1 VAQEGTRLA
10 RIRRDLRATWP
21 QLATTD
27 ILYKIL
33 AFVILTPLTAA
44 LVRVVVSMS
53 GQTVLAD
60 EDLLFFFLRPLGWV
74 SLIFIGGITLAIIGL
89 EQAAMMSIAL
99 GDRKSLQVDSW
110 RALVFVGG
118 RAWPVLQVTALVV
131 ARALLIAAPFLLAT
145 GLAYRL
151 LLTQHDI
158 NFYLAEKPPEFLWAV
173 AIAAV
178 LVVVLLILLA
188 QRLISWAFSLPL
200 VIFGGLRP
208 LAALRESRIMVSGKR
223 QMIAKWLIG
232 WAVASLIFSTL
243 LTSAVLMVGREV
255 IPRLTGA
262 LPLFVVALGLTLL
275 VWGLVNLVM
284 TLVSAAVFA
293 VLIVDLYEA
302 MGGGS
307 PVLDRAPQK
316 AQAGARL
323 RTLSFSR
330 RFVISLAVVAL
341 VASAGFAFL
350 LLERASIEDRVEITA
365 HRGAAMHAPEN
376 TLAAVEAALEAGTD
390 WVEIDVQETADGE
403 VVVLHDSD
411 LKKVAGVD
419 LKIWDATWE
428 DLQEID
434 VGSFFSPEFSDQR
447 VPKLEHV
454 LELCRGKAGVV
465 IELKYYGHQVRLEE
479 RVAEIVDGMGMAS
492 NIKVMSLNY
501 DGLKRM
507 RAVRPEWRTGI
518 LTSVVMGDLTR
529 MEVDF
534 LAVNSGMAT
543 RRFVRATHNSGKRI
557 FTWTV
562 NDVLGMSAMMDLGV
576 DSIITDDPQL
586 ARDVL
591 AHRAEMNPVER
602 LLGGLAVYFGGVKDT
617 PEDNA

>member
-1 VAQEGTRLA
+1 MEQEGSRFSRSL
-10 RIRRDLRATWP
+10 RDLRASWP
-21 QLATTD
+21 QLAITD

-53 GQTVLAD
+53 GRTVLAD
-60 EDLLFFFLRPLGWV
+60 EDLLFFFLRPVGWV
-74 SLIFIGGITLAIIGL
+74 SLILLGGITLAIIGL
-89 EQAAMMSIAL
+89 EQAALMSIVL
-99 GDRKSLQVDSW
+99 GERKGLQVDFW

-118 RAWPVLQVTALVV
+118 RAWSVLQVTALLV
-131 ARALLIAAPFLLAT
+131 ARVLLIAAPFLLVA
-145 GLAYRL
+145 GLTYKL

-173 AIAAV
+173 GIAVV
-178 LVVVLLILLA
+178 LVAGLAFLLA
-188 QRLISWAFSLPL
+188 QRLIGWAFSLPL
-200 VIFGGLRP
+200 AIFGGSRP
-208 LAALRESRIMVSGKR
+208 LAALRESRTMVDGKR

-232 WAVASLIFSTL
+232 WAVASLVFSAG

-262 LPLFVVALGLTLL
+262 LPMFVVALGLTLL
-275 VWGLVNLVM
+275 LWGLVNLVT

-293 VLIVDLYEA
+293 VLIVDLYET

-307 PVLDRAPQK
+307 TVLERTQQEAE
-316 AQAGARL
+316 AGARL
-323 RTLSFSR
+323 RTVSFSR
-330 RFVISLAVVAL
+330 GFVIALSVVAL
-341 VASAGFAFL
+341 IVSAGFAFFL
-350 LLERASIEDRVEITA
+350 LQQASIEDRVEITA

-376 TLAAVEAALEAGTD
+376 TLAAVEVALEAGTD
-390 WVEIDVQETADGE
+390 WVEIDVQETLDGE

-411 LKKVAGVD
+411 LKKVGGVD

-447 VPKLEHV
+447 VPKLEQV

-465 IELKYYGHQVRLEE
+465 IELKYYGHQVHLEE

-492 NIKVMSLNY
+492 NIKVMSLDY

-507 RAVRPEWRTGI
+507 KAVRPDWTTGI

-534 LAVNSGMAT
+534 LAVNSGMAN
-543 RRFVRATHNSGKRI
+543 RRFVKATHNSGKEV

-591 AHRAEMNPVER
+591 AYRAELNPVER
-602 LLGGLAVYFGGVKDT
+602 LLAGLAVYFGGVKDT

>member
-1 VAQEGTRLA
+1 MEQEGSSLS
-10 RIRRDLRATWP
+10 RILRDLRATWP

-44 LVRVVVSMS
+44 LVRMVVSMS
-53 GQTVLAD
+53 GRTVLAD
-60 EDLLFFFLRPLGWV
+60 EDLLFFFLRPLGWL
-74 SLIFIGGITLAIIGL
+74 SLILIGGITLAIIGL
-89 EQAAMMSIAL
+89 EQAALMSIVL
-99 GDRKSLQVDSW
+99 GERKGLQVDFW
-110 RALVFVGG
+110 RALVFVTR
-118 RAWPVLQVTALVV
+118 RAWSVLQVTALIV
-131 ARALLIAAPFLLAT
+131 ASVLLIAAPFLLAA
-145 GLAYRL
+145 GLTYKL

-158 NFYLAEKPPEFLWAV
+158 NFYLAEKPAEFLWAV
-173 AIAAV
+173 GIAAV
-178 LVVVLLILLA
+178 LVVVLVILLA
-188 QRLISWAFSLPL
+188 QRLIGWAFSLPL
-200 VIFGGLRP
+200 VIFGGSRP
-208 LAALRESRIMVSGKR
+208 RAALQESRTMVGGNQ

-232 WAVASLIFSTL
+232 WAVASFIFSTG

-275 VWGLVNLVM
+275 VWSLVNLVT
-284 TLVSAAVFA
+284 TLVSAAVLA
-293 VLIVDLYEA
+293 VLIVDLYEE
-302 MGGGS
+302 MGGSS
-307 PVLDRAPQK
+307 PVLDRSQQLAR
-316 AQAGARL
+316 AGSRS
-323 RTLSFSR
+323 RSLSFSR
-330 RFVISLAVVAL
+330 GFVISLAVVAL
-341 VASAGFAFL
+341 IASAGFAFL
-350 LLERASIEDRVEITA
+350 LLKKASIEDRVEITA

-411 LKKVAGVD
+411 LKKVGGVD

-434 VGSFFSPEFSDQR
+434 VGSFFAAEFSDQR
-447 VPKLEHV
+447 VPKLEQV

-465 IELKYYGHQVRLEE
+465 IELKYYGHQVSLEE

-492 NIKVMSLNY
+492 DIKVMSLDY

-507 RAVRPEWRTGI
+507 KAVRPEWTTGI

-529 MEVDF
+529 MDVDF
-534 LAVNSGMAT
+534 LAVNSGMAN
-543 RRFVRATHNSGKRI
+543 RRFVNSSHRAGKEV

-562 NDVLGMSAMMDLGV
+562 NDALGMSAMMDVGV
-576 DSIITDDPQL
+576 DSIITDDPRL

-591 AHRAEMNPVER
+591 AYRADLNPVER
-602 LLGGLAVYFGGVKDT
+602 LLAGLAVYFGGVKES